1 MGMHPLFGL
10 LHALCSFLAPLLC
23 FWAMMRKILPI
34 CYLFD
39 DIGPVLPSID
49 PFLPSI
55 LIFFPFIAGI
65 LCNLRLRRKK
75 KYAILLHAFLI
86 H

>member
-1 MGMHPLFGL
+1 MGLCPLFGL
-10 LHALCSFLAPLLC
+10 LHALCAFLSPLLC
-23 FWAMMRKILPI
+23 FWSMIRKIPPI

-39 DIGPVLPSID
+39 DIGPVLALIS

-65 LCNLRLRRKK
+65 LCNLRLRRNK
-75 KYAILLHAFLI
+75 KYEILMLVFLI